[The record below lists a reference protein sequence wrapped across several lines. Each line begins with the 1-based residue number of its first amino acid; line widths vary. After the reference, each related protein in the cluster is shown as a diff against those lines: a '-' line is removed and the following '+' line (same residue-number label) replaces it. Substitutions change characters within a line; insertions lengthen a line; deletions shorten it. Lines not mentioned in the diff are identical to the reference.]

1 MRQYQLG
8 LCCHNDFRYP
18 TIWESKVLSTLPPYS
33 VLLCGMHI
41 YIGPDDGHAHLLQMN
56 LRKIRIYVIE
66 RRICGKQ
73 RTR

>member
-1 MRQYQLG
+1 
-8 LCCHNDFRYP
+8 
-18 TIWESKVLSTLPPYS
+18 
-33 VLLCGMHI
+33 MHI